1 MNNQTFAYAALTLIG
16 LLTVAAIA
24 WIVIN
29 LMIQGKSWYA
39 RADNLAVSRS
49 RNNSGHTRRKQGRQQ
64 RQPAKHRRHRPA
76 GHRLRPGHYGTADVD
91 APTQPR
97 HPKHGEIDM
106 KRILNPVAGSIV
118 VMTGIAATAAG
129 AWLSIQGEF
138 LTVAV
143 MTALL
148 GAAHCYG
155 INNSHV
161 RKPRLALF
169 LAGAAMTLAALRIA
183 I

>member
-1 MNNQTFAYAALTLIG
+1 M
-16 LLTVAAIA
+16 
-24 WIVIN
+24 
-29 LMIQGKSWYA
+29 
-39 RADNLAVSRS
+39 
-49 RNNSGHTRRKQGRQQ
+49 KQ
-64 RQPAKHRRHRPA
+64 
-76 GHRLRPGHYGTADVD
+76 
-91 APTQPR
+91 
-97 HPKHGEIDM
+97 
-106 KRILNPVAGSIV
+106 ILNPVAGSIV

-138 LTVAV
+138 LTAAV

-183 I
+183 T